1 MSQPFGI
8 SCRGGLNTNLNQFEM
23 LKNPGLARKLLNFEV
38 DPDGGYRRLQGYQ
51 PFGAESATRPNGSNR
66 VWGVFPYALGLVA
79 CVGTGIYYSEDGES
93 WTKVNYNTGG
103 SGALQGDLSG
113 LTELDRPDQT
123 QAQFALIKGA
133 TNYATNPYGTL
144 TIATGEDKVA
154 NFYINGTGASRTFH
168 YTELTIPAAGKYLEH
183 HDKHLCVV
191 DAANEPNTVYY
202 SATNSDRDFQKTG
215 SGSVRL
221 TDVIVGIKS
230 FRNSLFIFCE
240 NTIHRLD
247 NINDPATINIVQI
260 TNDVGCLSGYSVQE
274 IGGDLVFLA
283 PDGIRTVAGTERIDD
298 VELSSVSRQIQEII
312 SGVARFIDTYVIN
325 SAVIRTKSQYRLF
338 YSTANAPYSESRGI
352 IGTLTPNGYE
362 WSETVGIQAHAFVSD
377 YDGLGI
383 ERTYHGDKDG
393 YIYVH
398 EIGNSFNPAGVET
411 AINAS
416 YTTPFFDFGDVGT
429 RKTLK
434 YIRASLSPEGEVA
447 PFLRVVYDFEDP
459 GVPQPDDYLLENI
472 QFPAIFGAVIFG
484 AATFGATNDPMVR
497 QPVEGSGNT
506 VSVTVFSNT
515 VSASYS
521 VNGLYIDYM
530 PSGRR

>member
-23 LKNPGLARKLLNFEV
+23 LKNPGLARTLTNFEV
-38 DPDGGYRRLQGYQ
+38 DPDGGYRRIQGYNLY
-51 PFGAESATRPNGSNR
+51 GGDNATRPNGSNR

-79 CVGTGIYYSEDGES
+79 CVGSGVFYSEDGAS
-93 WTKVNYNTGG
+93 WTQVNYDTGPSG
-103 SGALQGDLSG
+103 SLEANLSA

-123 QAQFALIKGA
+123 QAQFCLIKGA

-144 TIATGEDKVA
+144 TIATGKDKIA
-154 NFYINGTGASRTFH
+154 NFFIDGTGASRTFH
-168 YTELTIPAAGKYLEH
+168 YEELTIPAAGKYIEH

-191 DAANEPNTVYY
+191 DAENEPNTLYY
-202 SATNSDRDFQKTG
+202 SGTNSDRDFQRTG

-247 NINDPATINIVQI
+247 NINDPATINIQQI
-260 TNDVGCLSGYSVQE
+260 TNDVGCLSGYSIQE

-283 PDGIRTVAGTERIDD
+283 PDGIRTIAGTERIDD
-298 VELSSVSRQIQEII
+298 VELSSVSRQIQEILSNI
-312 SGVARFIDTYVIN
+312 ARFIDTYVIN

-338 YSTANAPYSESRGI
+338 YSTATAPYSAAKGI
-352 IGTLTPNGYE
+352 IGTFTPNGFE
-362 WSETVGIQAHAFVSD
+362 WSETIGIQAHAFTSA

-393 YIYVH
+393 YVYVH
-398 EIGNSFNPAGVET
+398 EIGNSFNPAGT
-411 AINAS
+411 AVPINAS

-434 YIRASLSPEGEVA
+434 YIRASLSPEGEVV
-447 PFLRVVYDFEDP
+447 PYLRIRYDFEDP
-459 GVPQPDDYLLENI
+459 SVPQPDDYLLENI
-472 QFPAIFGAVIFG
+472 QFPAIFGAVTFG

-515 VSASYS
+515 ISAPYS